1 MVSVKYI
8 PEHFIKGPTY
18 MKAVHFFVN
27 LDIIGIEIMIST
39 GHSLD
44 RIKAK
49 RYRIKQEIDRVKS
62 LLLQIEQGKIS
73 ANTPFISTKRVSE
86 VIELRSPYK
95 TFKEALQH
103 DLKELQYHFNQL
115 KRDMVVAKEGIFK
128 MNIANTQLQ
137 YDRHWKSATKDG
149 VLDQQEIEKGLE
161 LAQRALRD
169 CIRLVKV
176 NPSEANIGITLHW
189 MEDALRNGADLDK
202 GDSADALNAIKEA
215 SAIRY
220 SQADNNFRKTPSVK
234 NLDRALHEL
243 ELTEILGAEVSR
255 KPAGWKP
262 AGNIKHHVRS
272 GDTLSS
278 LSKQY
283 YGNIGYWDIIYF
295 ENFGSI
301 GQNPNFLKVGTVLT
315 IP

>member
-1 MVSVKYI
+1 M
-8 PEHFIKGPTY
+8 F
-18 MKAVHFFVN
+18 
-27 LDIIGIEIMIST
+27 
-39 GHSLD
+39 
-44 RIKAK
+44 RITSYNVCYTK
-49 RYRIKQEIDRVKS
+49 
-62 LLLQIEQGKIS
+62 LL
-73 ANTPFISTKRVSE
+73 R
-86 VIELRSPYK
+86 
-95 TFKEALQH
+95 
-103 DLKELQYHFNQL
+103 
-115 KRDMVVAKEGIFK
+115 
-128 MNIANTQLQ
+128 
-137 YDRHWKSATKDG
+137 
-149 VLDQQEIEKGLE
+149 
-161 LAQRALRD
+161 
-169 CIRLVKV
+169 
-176 NPSEANIGITLHW
+176 
-189 MEDALRNGADLDK
+189 
-202 GDSADALNAIKEA
+202 DSADALNAIKEA

-301 GQNPNFLKVGTVLT
+301 GQNPNFLKAGTVLT